1 MKNNLLLII
10 IGLSILISGF
20 LFFQK
25 FTDQQTY
32 SHQKMLDA
40 VNVMLSMLDEE
51 QKEIV
56 MFEFEDEE
64 RQNWH
69 FIPRER
75 PGVMYRKMTES
86 QRKQVEKLLQIVLSE
101 DGYAKAREIML
112 LEAVLKELENRPA
125 DDDWRDPEKYHLSI
139 FGNPGNGD
147 PWGWRFEGHHLSLN
161 FSSLSGA
168 MIASTPLF
176 YGTNPARI
184 PSGPREGE
192 RVLEEEE
199 DIARQLMDMLSAE
212 QKKTAVIN
220 AVAPNDVITSSDRKV
235 TPFDVTGLAY
245 ADMTNTQQKKTD
257 ELIDI
262 HLGKLDAKVAKDL
275 YQKIDNSKEEIHFAW
290 AGTEEIGEAHYYRLH
305 HPKLLIEYDNSQN
318 DANHV
323 HTVVRDIENDFG
335 EDVLRKHYETSD
347 HHHH

>member
-1 MKNNLLLII
+1 MKIKILLAF
-10 IGLSILISGF
+10 IGFAILLSGYILVT
-20 LFFQK
+20 K
-25 FTDQQTY
+25 FNDQQTY
-32 SHQKMLDA
+32 SHQKMLQA
-40 VNVMLSMLDEE
+40 VNDMLGLLDEE
-51 QKEIV
+51 QKEIA

-75 PGVMYRKMTES
+75 PGVMYREMTES
-86 QRKQVEKLLQIVLSE
+86 QKKQVEKLLQIVLSE
-101 DGYAKAREIML
+101 DGYIKAREIML
-112 LEAVLKELENRPA
+112 LEEILRELENRPA
-125 DDDWRDPEKYHLSI
+125 DDDRRDPEKYHLSI
-139 FGNPGNGD
+139 FGQPGDGN

-168 MIASTPLF
+168 MLASTPLF

-192 RVLEEEE
+192 RVLKAEE
-199 DIARQLMDMLSAE
+199 DIARQLMALLSSG
-212 QKKTAVIN
+212 QKKIAVID

-235 TPFDVTGLAY
+235 TPFDITGLAY
-245 ADMTNTQQKKTD
+245 AKMNEGQQKKTD

-262 HLGKLDAKVAKDL
+262 HLGKLDPKIAKDL
-275 YQKIDNSKEEIHFAW
+275 YRKIDDSRDAIHFAW

-335 EDVLRKHYETSD
+335 EDVLKKHYETSD
-347 HHHH
+347 HHH

>member
-1 MKNNLLLII
+1 MKKKLVLIL
-10 IGLSILISGF
+10 IGFSLLISGF
-20 LFFQK
+20 IFFENFK
-25 FTDQQTY
+25 DQHSY
-32 SHQKMLDA
+32 SHQKMLEA
-40 VNVMLSMLDEE
+40 INEMLDLLNEE

-56 MFEFEDEE
+56 MFEFEGEE

-75 PGVMYRKMTES
+75 PGVMYREMTEP

-101 DGYAKAREIML
+101 DGYVKAREIML
-112 LEAVLKELENRPA
+112 LEGVLKELEKRPA

-139 FGNPGNGD
+139 FGKPGD
-147 PWGWRFEGHHLSLN
+147 SKPWGWRFEGHHLSLN

-168 MIASTPLF
+168 MISSTPLF

-184 PSGPREGE
+184 PSGPRKDE
-192 RVLEEEE
+192 RVLDDEE
-199 DIARQLMDMLSAE
+199 DIARQLMDLLSAE
-212 QKKTAVIN
+212 QKKVAVIDV
-220 AVAPNDVITSSDRKV
+220 VAPNEVITSSDRKV
-235 TPFDVTGLAY
+235 TPFEITGLAY
-245 ADMTNTQQKKTD
+245 ADMSKAQQKKTD

-262 HLGKLDAKVAKDL
+262 HLGKLDPKVAKDL
-275 YQKIDNSKEEIHFAW
+275 YQKIDNSRDEVHFAW
-290 AGTEEIGEAHYYRLH
+290 AGTEKIGEAHYYRLH
-305 HPKLLIEYDNSQN
+305 HTKLLIEYDNSQN